1 MKILGNKNGAPRK
14 DRRRKFQ
21 KTFMEAGAN
30 PAKELIFVPS
40 AYALRLHPIYGFLFV
55 F

>member
-1 MKILGNKNGAPRK
+1 MGLGAPHE
-14 DRRRKFQ
+14 DRRREFQ

-30 PAKELIFVPS
+30 PAKDLIFVPS
-40 AYALRLHPIYGFLFV
+40 AYALRLHSIFSFLFV